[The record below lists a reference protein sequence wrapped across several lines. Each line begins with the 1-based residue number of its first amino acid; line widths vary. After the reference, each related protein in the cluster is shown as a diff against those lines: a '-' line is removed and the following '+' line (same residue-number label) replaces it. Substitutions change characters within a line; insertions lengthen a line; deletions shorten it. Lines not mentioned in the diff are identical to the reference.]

1 MKNLFQPPICAFKD
15 NENQS
20 KFNLTWYIGIVL
32 MIYLSLITVLHYE
45 SSFKDL
51 IFGILGVILA
61 IVCLMIMLFTGK
73 YKTVAKLVVIFGSL
87 LLQYS
92 VFALINPDRIIDLIW
107 IFCYTL
113 FAFYTLSKYWG
124 LAILTLNFI
133 GIMLYQFILPDTSKF
148 HIPIS
153 QVIFS
158 GQVDYF
164 INITFGTF
172 AFGFILLKVT
182 RET

>member
-1 MKNLFQPPICAFKD
+1 MKNLFQPPVCSLKD
-15 NENQS
+15 DDSQS

-32 MIYLSLITVLHYE
+32 MIYLCLITVLHYE

-73 YKTVAKLVVIFGSL
+73 YKTVAKLVVVFGSL

-92 VFALINPDRIIDLIW
+92 VFALINPDRVIDLIW
-107 IFCYTL
+107 VFCYTL
-113 FAFYTLSKYWG
+113 FAFYTLNKHWG
-124 LAILTLNFI
+124 LAILSLNII
-133 GIMLYQFILPDTSKF
+133 GIMFYQFILPETAKL

-158 GQVDYF
+158 GQIDYF
-164 INITFGTF
+164 VNIIFGAF
-172 AFGFILLKVT
+172 AFGFILLRVT
-182 RET
+182 RKT